1 MSFNAHVIGM
11 AGRPNPFRELDE
23 LIERMNRQFGE
34 LSGSFESEAM
44 LATDVSADIAD
55 QGDQLV
61 VSIDLP
67 GYSQADIDLRVDRES
82 LTVSADYESEESEE
96 TAQFHRQE
104 RRHESVRR
112 QLPLPEAVDAQEA
125 SATYNN
131 GVLTV
136 TLPKLEP
143 EESGGYQIDV
153 E

>member
-1 MSFNAHVIGM
+1 M
-11 AGRPNPFRELDE
+11 AGRSNPFRELDE
-23 LIERMNRQFGE
+23 LIERMNRQFGD
-34 LSGSFESEAM
+34 LSRTFESESM
-44 LATDVSADIAD
+44 LSDVTADVAD

-61 VSIDLP
+61 VSVDLP
-67 GYSQADIDLRVDRES
+67 GFSQDDIDLRVDRES
-82 LTVSADYESEESEE
+82 VTINAEYEESEVE
-96 TAQFHRQE
+96 ENAQYHRQE

-112 QLPLPEAVDAQEA
+112 QLPLPQEVEAEQA
-125 SATYNN
+125 SASYNN